1 MWFCSAIFSYLD
13 NFQQKN
19 LQLLRICPFRFLSIL
34 SSKYVLSWILVFNTT
49 LILIKF
55 PFQWYINCRHLNF
68 DATYENGRHGDFQPF
83 WKSGILG
90 LVDYFVVCI
99 KIFLEFTRSYEKVK
113 QEFSFDSNAFTR
125 LYYRTGTKQGSISS
139 FPFSGSYYEV
149 LIQPRYL

>member
-1 MWFCSAIFSYLD
+1 MILFSH
-13 NFQQKN
+13 FFISWQFSIKN

-34 SSKYVLSWILVFNTT
+34 SSKYVLFWILVFKTI

-68 DATYENGRHGDFQPF
+68 DATYENGRHGDFPPF

-90 LVDYFVVCI
+90 LVDHFVVCI
-99 KIFLEFTRSYEKVK
+99 KIFLEFTRSSEKVK
-113 QEFSFDSNAFTR
+113 QEFSFDSNTFTR
-125 LYYRTGTKQGSISS
+125 LYYRTGTIQGSISS
-139 FPFSGSYYEV
+139 FPFSGSCYEV